1 MANILVTHGIL
12 DSAFSILKE
21 YHVIMPERG
30 KAFSREELF
39 ALLPDCN
46 AVLACGRFSA
56 DFINAAPKLK
66 IISNYGAGYDKID
79 VWAATEH
86 RIPVTNCPDCTAQP
100 TAEIAIGLI
109 LSCAR
114 RIGELDRELR
124 RVPPESVFGMGHF
137 MGMGLHG
144 RTLGIIGY
152 GNIGRVVADFGRLV
166 GMQVVY
172 HNRNRLSPEREN
184 GAEYMPL
191 DELLKQVDILSIH
204 CPLTEE
210 TEGLLSA
217 NRLSLLK
224 STAILINTARG
235 AIVDEHALATMLKN
249 GRLFGAGL
257 DVFSHEPHIL
267 KELVELDNVVLTPHI
282 GTNTMDA
289 RNAMAHDAS
298 VRILEALAGRRP
310 PNVVNPEI
318 YE

>member
-1 MANILVTHGIL
+1 MSKVLVTHSIP
-12 DSAFSILKE
+12 DSSFSILKE
-21 YHVIMPERG
+21 HHVLLPEKG
-30 KAFSREELF
+30 KAFSRDEL
-39 ALLPDCN
+39 LSMLPDCD
-46 AVLACGRFSA
+46 AVLACGRLNA
-56 DFINAAPKLK
+56 DLIQAAPRLR

-79 VWAATEH
+79 VWAATQR

-100 TAEIAIGLI
+100 TAEIAIGLL

-124 RVPPESVFGMGHF
+124 RVPPESVFGMGRF

-144 RTLGIIGY
+144 RTLGIIGL

-166 GMQVVY
+166 GMRVVY
-172 HNRNRLSPEREN
+172 HNRHRQSPEKEN
-184 GAEYMPL
+184 GAEYLPL
-191 DELLKQVDILSIH
+191 DELLKQADIVSIH

-210 TEGLLSA
+210 TEGLLTSEK
-217 NRLSLLK
+217 LSLLK

-235 AIVDEHALATMLKN
+235 AIVDEQALADMLKR

-257 DVFSHEPHIL
+257 DVFSHEPHIA
-267 KELVELDNVVLTPHI
+267 KELIALDNVVLTPHI

-289 RNAMAHDAS
+289 RNAMAYEAS